1 MSKVGVAR
9 DGYGNFHVRVARACP
24 VPVISTV
31 GCPNANLQH
40 PPGEQVDLVSSSAVH
55 FLLVPPAVRMA
66 ELRRGVRKLRRECG
80 LV

>member
-9 DGYGNFHVRVARACP
+9 DGYGNFHVRVARACL
-24 VPVISTV
+24 VPVISIV

-66 ELRRGVRKLRRECG
+66 ELRRGVRKLRR
-80 LV
+80 